1 MSVLGGSDSTTEQR
15 ISDERISASDQAVVV
30 QLRGRSQLGDKN
42 VGNIKLGKGA
52 TYNPSVTYTTQGYSA
67 EDLDRITGSF
77 NQSLSAAITGL
88 GQQRQV
94 DAGGSLPDV
103 IEDRLTEQIANA
115 PDDAKKKDRTLMIV
129 VGVMLA
135 IGAAALAFGRK
146 GKG

>member
-1 MSVLGGSDSTTEQR
+1 MSVLGGSDSTTKQTV
-15 ISDERISASDQAVVV
+15 SNAPQTASDQAVVIG
-30 QLRGRSQLGDKN
+30 LRGSSVLGDKN
-42 VGNIKLGKGA
+42 SGNIKLGKNA
-52 TYNPSVTYTTQGYSA
+52 VYNPSVTYTTQGYSA

-115 PDDAKKKDRTLMIV
+115 PDDAKKKDHTLMIV